1 MITANLRRPVG
12 RPRGPTKLT
21 PELMART
28 FELVEAGM
36 NLDGVAYSVGIN
48 PTTFYRWMREG
59 RYATEGPYY
68 EFFAGV
74 KKGLATFGFF
84 CFQQVASGRR
94 DWRRYAWLLERK
106 FPDRWGRRRLRMAA
120 RPRKRRRTMEELVA
134 EAREKLGS
142 AMEGPAGAGGRQ
154 DPAAKVTLGA
164 CRAHS
169 DRGDERLPAR
179 QSTSDVTEDADGSGQ
194 PAQSQSSVT
203 RIPPPPPIELP

>member
-21 PELMART
+21 PELMERT
-28 FELVEAGM
+28 FELVQSGM

-59 RYATEGPYY
+59 RVAIEGPYY

-84 CFQQVASGRR
+84 CFQRVASGCR

-106 FPDRWGRRRLRMAA
+106 FPDRWGRRRIRMAFK
-120 RPRKRRRTMEELVA
+120 PKKRRRTRTMAELVA

-142 AMEGPAGAGGRQ
+142 AMDGPMGAGGEHV
-154 DPAAKVTLGA
+154 PAAKVTLGA
-164 CRAHS
+164 CRAHA
-169 DRGDERLPAR
+169 DRGHERLPAPV
-179 QSTSDVTEDADGSGQ
+179 D
-194 PAQSQSSVT
+194 
-203 RIPPPPPIELP
+203 I